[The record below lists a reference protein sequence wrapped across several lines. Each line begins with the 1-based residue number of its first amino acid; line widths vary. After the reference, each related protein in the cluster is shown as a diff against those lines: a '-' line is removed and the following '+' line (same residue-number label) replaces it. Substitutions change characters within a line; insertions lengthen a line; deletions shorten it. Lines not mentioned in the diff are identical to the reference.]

1 MDTLCYCVPCELEL
15 NTPLS
20 FVPAIRVCSE
30 GVYGFKVHLRCIPS
44 DFWHEAVSAP
54 SVTKGVSP
62 RASGHMLSS
71 TENPTLLIQHPVA
84 DGIVLYDFFP
94 SGRLDKEIL
103 RRRAKSSVPYRS
115 FRLVGAD
122 SAWNLRY
129 GTHGVVERCGIY

>member
-1 MDTLCYCVPCELEL
+1 MDTLRYCVPCELKL

-54 SVTKGVSP
+54 SVTMGVSP

-84 DGIVLYDFFP
+84 EGIVLYDFFP
-94 SGRLDKEIL
+94 FRKIGQGDTEKEGKII
-103 RRRAKSSVPYRS
+103 SS
-115 FRLVGAD
+115 L
-122 SAWNLRY
+122 
-129 GTHGVVERCGIY
+129 